1 MVPCCT
7 PWPHQA
13 VQRNLFLLLAGVG
26 QCSFCFVSEHHCRTY
41 HCRPTTHSRGCKG
54 HQSLFKIIIRR
65 STIFFFKS
73 YLQCCQVPEYVLRR
87 KRSMTI
93 SFLSFYFQKQ
103 SKKHEIWG
111 KFLGVG
117 PEMCCACSL
126 VQYKPICF
134 WGLASFDSKMRY
146 DASWCDVIWFD
157 VIWRD
162 LM

>member
-13 VQRNLFLLLAGVG
+13 VQRNLFLLLVGVE
-26 QCSFCFVSEHHCRTY
+26 QCSFCFVSEHHCHTY
-41 HCRPTTHSRGCKG
+41 HCRPTTHSKGCKG

-87 KRSMTI
+87 KPSMTI
-93 SFLSFYFQKQ
+93 SFLSFYFEKQ
-103 SKKHEIWG
+103 RKKHEIWG
-111 KFLGVG
+111 RFLGVG
-117 PEMCCACSL
+117 HEMCCACSL

-146 DASWCDVIWFD
+146 DASWCAVIWFD

-162 LM
+162 FM